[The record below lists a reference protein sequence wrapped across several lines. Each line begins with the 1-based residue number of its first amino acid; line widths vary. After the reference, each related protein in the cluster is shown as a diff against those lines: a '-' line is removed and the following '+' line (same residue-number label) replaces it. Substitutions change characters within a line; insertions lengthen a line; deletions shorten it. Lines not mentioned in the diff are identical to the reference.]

1 MSKSQN
7 RPDNWLFS
15 TRDGKF
21 GGVLINTPRAA
32 VVDLA
37 LTALAASAEHTY
49 GDTDILFSRY
59 GGSSLFFAYA
69 PEATGEFADIVL
81 ADEGTTENL
90 YRLAG
95 WEVPEKDDDEDDSE
109 DDDDGSD
116 DSDDDDEDD
125 DDGDD
130 GDDDDDDDEDY
141 DDEENLSAAEKLEQ
155 AKARAQSGRA
165 ARRAKARTGY

>member
-95 WEVPEKDDDEDDSE
+95 WEVPEKDDDDDDDSE
-109 DDDDGSD
+109 DDDDSSD
-116 DSDDDDEDD
+116 DSDDDD
-125 DDGDD
+125 
-130 GDDDDDDDEDY
+130 DDDDDDDEDY

-155 AKARAQSGRA
+155 AKARALSGRA
-165 ARRAKARTGY
+165 ARRAKPRTGY

>member
-21 GGVLINTPRAA
+21 GGVLINTPRTA

-49 GDTDILFSRY
+49 GDTDILFNRY

-95 WEVPEKDDDEDDSE
+95 WEVPEKDEDEDDDSEDDEGEDDSE
-109 DDDDGSD
+109 DDDD
-116 DSDDDDEDD
+116 D
-125 DDGDD
+125 DDG
-130 GDDDDDDDEDY
+130 DDDDDEDY

-155 AKARAQSGRA
+155 AKARARSDRA
-165 ARRAKARTGY
+165 ARRAKARLLK

>member
-1 MSKSQN
+1 VSKSQN

-95 WEVPEKDDDEDDSE
+95 WEVPEKDDDDDDDSE
-109 DDDDGSD
+109 DDDDSSD
-116 DSDDDDEDD
+116 DSDDDD
-125 DDGDD
+125 
-130 GDDDDDDDEDY
+130 DDDDDDDEDY

-155 AKARAQSGRA
+155 AKARALSGRA
-165 ARRAKARTGY
+165 ARRAKPRTGY

>member
-1 MSKSQN
+1 
-7 RPDNWLFS
+7 
-15 TRDGKF
+15 
-21 GGVLINTPRAA
+21 
-32 VVDLA
+32 LA

-95 WEVPEKDDDEDDSE
+95 WEVPEKDDDDDDDSE
-109 DDDDGSD
+109 DDDDSSD
-116 DSDDDDEDD
+116 DSDDDD
-125 DDGDD
+125 
-130 GDDDDDDDEDY
+130 DDDDDDDEDY

-155 AKARAQSGRA
+155 AKARALSGRA
-165 ARRAKARTGY
+165 ARRAKPRTGY

>member
-21 GGVLINTPRAA
+21 GGVLINTPRTA

-49 GDTDILFSRY
+49 GDTDILFNRY

-95 WEVPEKDDDEDDSE
+95 WEVPEKDDDDDDDSEDDEGEDDSE
-109 DDDDGSD
+109 DDDDG
-116 DSDDDDEDD
+116 
-125 DDGDD
+125 
-130 GDDDDDDDEDY
+130 DDDDDEDY

-155 AKARAQSGRA
+155 AKARARSDRA
-165 ARRAKARTGY
+165 ARGAKPRMGR

>member
-95 WEVPEKDDDEDDSE
+95 WEVPEKDDDDDDDDDSE
-109 DDDDGSD
+109 DDDDSSD
-116 DSDDDDEDD
+116 DSDDDD
-125 DDGDD
+125 
-130 GDDDDDDDEDY
+130 DDDDDDDEDY